1 MAGKQGDVLP
11 ETLRTWVS
19 EQAAVSDE
27 DIDDVLTRAVT
38 LYRLVE
44 EHAESLDEGGEMPPV
59 DDLDGFDERLDE
71 LAGRLAAVDD
81 RAEHLDRRVGM
92 VEDDLDEKIT
102 DVRERV
108 VQVKREADAKAPADH
123 DHPDL
128 RERVDRAGSA
138 VTRATDRVD
147 DLEAHVERGFDNY
160 EEVLSHLVDD
170 FDDLDDKLTRIASVA
185 VDLRYRAVEAERT
198 LARLES
204 AAELKREANRQGE
217 TTAKCEACSG
227 RVGIGLLT
235 EPCCPHCD
243 ARFAGIDPSSR
254 FFGSATL
261 TVDDT
266 PALTAGASPD
276 GNDGNGGDNDDGD
289 IDNDGTHDV
298 RDGRADAD
306 ETVATETELFA
317 ETTHE

>member
-11 ETLRTWVS
+11 DTLHTWVS

-44 EHAESLDEGGEMPPV
+44 EHAESLDEGDEMPSV
-59 DDLDGFDERLDE
+59 DDLTDFDERLDD
-71 LAGRLAAVDD
+71 LVGRLATLDD
-81 RAEHLDRRVGM
+81 RAEHLDRRVGA

-108 VQVKREADAKAPADH
+108 VQVKREADAKASADH
-123 DHPDL
+123 DHPEL
-128 RERVDRAGSA
+128 RDGVDRADSA
-138 VTRATDRVD
+138 ATRATERVD
-147 DLEAHVERGFDNY
+147 DLEAHVDRGFDNY
-160 EEVLSHLVDD
+160 EEVVSYLVDET
-170 FDDLDDKLTRIASVA
+170 DDLDDKLTRIVSIA
-185 VDLRYRAVEAERT
+185 VDLRRRATEAERT

-217 TTAKCEACSG
+217 TAAKCEACSG

-235 EPCCPHCD
+235 EPRCPHCD

-261 TVDDT
+261 TTDDT
-266 PALTAGASPD
+266 PALTAGATPD
-276 GNDGNGGDNDDGD
+276 GDDGD
-289 IDNDGTHDV
+289 DGDNGNSE
-298 RDGRADAD
+298 ADTREARSDRPDTD
-306 ETVATETELFA
+306 ETVTTTTELFA
-317 ETTHE
+317 ETAHE